1 MANSRSR
8 LADTCINGCDPYGP
22 GPGDNQP
29 INGIDTGSGMAG
41 TGRIRDLSVWEVLAA
56 LNDPRRQLYLNIE
69 TGEVEII

>member
-1 MANSRSR
+1 
-8 LADTCINGCDPYGP
+8 
-22 GPGDNQP
+22 
-29 INGIDTGSGMAG
+29 MAG